1 MSSDS
6 LILRL
11 TGVEAAVNAASNT
24 TVSNSSFVRVLNTS
38 AAAVLTIMPA
48 DGSANATITLAS
60 GGELL
65 LAKAPGD
72 TLFAANA
79 MVATPVKRF

>member
-1 MSSDS
+1 MSSDGN

-38 AAAVLTIMPA
+38 AAALPDHQA
-48 DGSANATITLAS
+48 GR
-60 GGELL
+60 
-65 LAKAPGD
+65 
-72 TLFAANA
+72 
-79 MVATPVKRF
+79 RFCQLHDDDRVGWRGTAREGTG